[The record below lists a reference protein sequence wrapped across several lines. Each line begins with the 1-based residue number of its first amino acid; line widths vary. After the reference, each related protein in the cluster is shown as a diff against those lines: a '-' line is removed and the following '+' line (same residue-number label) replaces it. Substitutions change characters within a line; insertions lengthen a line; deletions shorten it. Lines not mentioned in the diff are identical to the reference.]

1 MESKILNSM
10 AVQILLT
17 EKPSINLS
25 ANKIINALII
35 NRNKPKVT
43 TVIGS
48 VKITNM
54 GFTNTFNIAKTI
66 ATMMALT

>member
-1 MESKILNSM
+1 M